1 MQPLIHVYFV
11 PRNNVQAHSGS
22 FGSAGSYDITSLT
35 AGTQYNIRVEGSLG
49 GGTAVVIS
57 TQTKIT
63 SNFSFMI
70 IRSKIVR
77 I

>member
-22 FGSAGSYDITSLT
+22 FGSTGSYDISLT
-35 AGTQYNIRVEGSLG
+35 AGTRYNIRVEGSLG
-49 GGTAVVIS
+49 GGTAVVIT
-57 TQTKIT
+57 TQTIAT